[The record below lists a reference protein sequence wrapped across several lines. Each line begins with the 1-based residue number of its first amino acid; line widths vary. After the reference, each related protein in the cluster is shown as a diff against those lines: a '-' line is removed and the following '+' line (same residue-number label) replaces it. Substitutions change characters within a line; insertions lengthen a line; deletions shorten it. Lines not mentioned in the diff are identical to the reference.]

1 MNSKSPFL
9 TPLLIG
15 LFALVASNPVGAA
28 ILVSDSFSYPQDDP
42 LNGASGGTGWATP
55 WTAVAGVT
63 TTSAGATF
71 TATAGAN
78 ANELAYRTFSSYSGD
93 ILYIAFTITAT
104 NLDMSNDFFALWLD
118 SADNVGANA
127 THSAS
132 LLNAGMSNG
141 NLFAR
146 ATTNNT
152 GTAVGSVTSGT
163 TYQFV
168 LAYEKTT
175 PGSSNN
181 YNKVS
186 IWINPPDSS
195 NPGTPDG
202 SWTSAGGINAISAV
216 GFRGVNNDAGDIYY
230 IDTLKIAT
238 AWNDVVP
245 IPEPG
250 ITLTFGIGLIV
261 IFHTWRHR
269 RGTSTRRTLVG

>member
-1 MNSKSPFL
+1 MNSKHPIQ
-9 TPLLIG
+9 TVLLIA
-15 LFALVASNPVGAA
+15 LFALAAWDPTDAA
-28 ILVSDSFSYPQDDP
+28 ILVSDNFSYPQDDP
-42 LNGASGGTGWATP
+42 LNGASGGTDWSTP

-78 ANELAYRTFSSYSGD
+78 ANELAYRTFSPYSGD
-93 ILYIAFTITAT
+93 ILYIAFTITTT

-118 SADNVGANA
+118 SASNVGSNA

-141 NLFAR
+141 SLFAR

-152 GTAVGSVTSGT
+152 GTTIASVTSGT

-168 LAYEKTT
+168 IAYEKTT
-175 PGSSNN
+175 SGSSNN

-186 IWINPPDSS
+186 IWINPPDSL

-202 SWTSAGGINAISAV
+202 SWSSTGGINAISAV
-216 GFRGVNNDAGDIYY
+216 GFRGVNNDAGDVYY
-230 IDTLKIAT
+230 VDTLKIAT
-238 AWNDVVP
+238 TWNDVVP

-250 ITLTFGIGLIV
+250 VSLSFGIGLIV
-261 IFHTWRHR
+261 AFLARRHTSIRFSLI
-269 RGTSTRRTLVG
+269 G